1 MRRMIFAVV
10 MIAVVGVGLSAGAY
24 ALRTTGQE
32 EPPGLAKAT
41 PTPDTSSAKDEA
53 GARDELAK
61 ASPELGKMLDAIAA
75 GDVGGLLA
83 LIDWEKQTCGVRR
96 DVDCGKSAA
105 GETIDVV
112 NAGWPV
118 DFFVPADVL
127 RPSLEQ
133 VLSGKP
139 LQLRF
144 ASQSKEAPAI
154 YYLGFDGQE
163 VKGKGLAPLA
173 DSGGNITGLFITV
186 DVSRTAPIV
195 LVEAGITDQYSATK
209 RGSEIGFDSQRLI
222 RFDDQK

>member
-1 MRRMIFAVV
+1 M
-10 MIAVVGVGLSAGAY
+10 
-24 ALRTTGQE
+24 
-32 EPPGLAKAT
+32 
-41 PTPDTSSAKDEA
+41 
-53 GARDELAK
+53 
-61 ASPELGKMLDAIAA
+61 DAISS
-75 GDVGGLLA
+75 GDVDGVMA
-83 LIDWEKQTCGVRR
+83 LIDWQKQTCGTRR

-105 GETIDVV
+105 GESIDVV
-112 NAGWPV
+112 DAGWPV

-144 ASQSKEAPAI
+144 ASQSKGTPAI

-186 DVSRTAPIV
+186 DVSRAAPIV
-195 LVEAGITDQYSATK
+195 LVEAGITDQYPATK

-222 RFDDQK
+222 RFDDKK